1 MRNPL
6 PLLATILSI
15 TTSSY
20 GQSVFVGVPGSAF
33 LDNVADST
41 RANISSPEQ
50 AYGINPFVDRT
61 REETFLTKRRF
72 ALTYAFLEAVP
83 KPSGSTTYFH
93 DVTANIYLEASDGF
107 SLDANLIYGH
117 FYNDFSDRDDYKVV
131 VQPGY
136 DLLRLF
142 PGSARTTP
150 RRTQL
155 ILATALGYDHGELT
169 TTGLSRDLGSDT
181 YTVAPSLTLVHAFNE
196 RLIGSL
202 TASHNVVW
210 YTDSFDANSQ
220 VFMLNARG
228 DYQLCSH
235 LTGVLFATWKHD
247 VQQDVNGASQKLRDW
262 AEFGGS
268 VRYAVAGNVQIKVG
282 YSYEAFAAD
291 FESHIVVAG
300 ALVSF

>member
-6 PLLATILSI
+6 PLLATILAI

-61 REETFLTKRRF
+61 REETFFTKRRF
-72 ALTYAFLEAVP
+72 ALAYAFVEAIP

-93 DVTANIYLEASDGF
+93 DVTANIYLEASNGF

-117 FYNDFSDRDDYKVV
+117 SYNGFSDRDDYKVV

-142 PGSARTTP
+142 PGSSQTTP
-150 RRTQL
+150 GRTQL
-155 ILATALGYDHGELT
+155 ILATAFGYDRGELSAL
-169 TTGLSRDLGSDT
+169 GRVEEGSDT
-181 YTVAPSLTLVHAFNE
+181 YAVGPSLTLAHAFNE
-196 RLIGSL
+196 RLMGSL

-228 DYQLCSH
+228 DYQFCKH
-235 LTGVLFATWKHD
+235 LTGALFATWKHD
-247 VQQDVNGASQKLRDW
+247 IEQDVNGVSQKLRDW

-268 VRYAVAGNVQIKVG
+268 VRYAVAGNIQIKVG

-291 FESHIVVAG
+291 FESHNVVAA

>member
-1 MRNPL
+1 MRKPL

-20 GQSVFVGVPGSAF
+20 GQSDLVGVPGSAF

-50 AYGINPFVDRT
+50 AYGINPFVDRA

-72 ALTYAFLEAVP
+72 ALTYAFLEAIP

-93 DVTANIYLEASDGF
+93 DVTANIYLEASNGF

-117 FYNDFSDRDDYKVV
+117 VYNDTFDRDDYKIA

-142 PGSARTTP
+142 PGPSRTTP
-150 RRTQL
+150 GGTQL
-155 ILATALGYDHGELT
+155 ILATALGYDRGELST
-169 TTGLSRDLGSDT
+169 LGRIELSSDT
-181 YTVAPSLTLVHAFNE
+181 YSVGPSLTLVHAFNE

-210 YTDSFDANSQ
+210 YTDSFDADGQ

-228 DYQLCSH
+228 DYQFFKH
-235 LTGVLFATWKHD
+235 FTGVLFATWKHEIE
-247 VQQDVNGASQKLRDW
+247 QDVNGVSQKLRDW